1 MQMGTNLPRVG
12 SYNRAVVLEAIQVSD
27 GISRVQI
34 AERSG
39 LTAQTVSVIVRR
51 LLEDGLVVEDGSL
64 PSSGGKPRTILRVDP
79 GAGYAVGI
87 HFDPGELS
95 YVLADL
101 AGQPVTMRREAVPPG
116 LAPDTVIRQMAR
128 TARDMLSRAG
138 VPDDKVLGIGLACPG
153 PLDADGVMNFPPRLT
168 GWDHVPIRR
177 LLEEHT
183 GFPVTFDNDA
193 AAAAIGER
201 WAGSARSTSSF
212 AYLYLG
218 TGIGGGLFL
227 DNQIYR
233 GSSLNAAEF
242 GHITVMPDGPDCYC
256 GNRGCIE
263 ALCCPGAI
271 EATVRTRLA
280 QGERS
285 TLATPAAPNESTLTP
300 NPANGPTPT
309 PGSGSAGNP
318 GNNPVPNPGNSS
330 TPTPGN
336 GPTPNPTNSST
347 PSPGN
352 GPTPAVPV
360 REGSPVPS
368 SPDHAAICAAAAA
381 GDPLA
386 LSVIREVGERLAAA
400 AVSLVNVL
408 DIDLLVLGGPAMHD
422 IGHIYHQAIAAAV
435 ATRPLARR
443 LHQVQ
448 VVTSPIAADA
458 AAIGAASLV
467 FHATYAPRLGALL
480 TP

>member
-201 WAGSARSTSSF
+201 WAGSARSTPSF

-271 EATVRTRLA
+271 EATVSTRLA
-280 QGERS
+280 QGEQS
-285 TLATPAAPNESTLTP
+285 ILTEVTENAAPE
-300 NPANGPTPT
+300 NGL
-309 PGSGSAGNP
+309 G
-318 GNNPVPNPGNSS
+318 
-330 TPTPGN
+330 PTPGN
-336 GPTPNPTNSST
+336 TSAPARENAHA
-347 PSPGN
+347 
-352 GPTPAVPV
+352 PAVAD
-360 REGSPVPS
+360 REGSPVLPA
-368 SPDHAAICAAAAA
+368 PDHAAICAAAAA
-381 GDPLA
+381 GDALA
-386 LSVIREVGERLAAA
+386 LGVIREVGERLAAA